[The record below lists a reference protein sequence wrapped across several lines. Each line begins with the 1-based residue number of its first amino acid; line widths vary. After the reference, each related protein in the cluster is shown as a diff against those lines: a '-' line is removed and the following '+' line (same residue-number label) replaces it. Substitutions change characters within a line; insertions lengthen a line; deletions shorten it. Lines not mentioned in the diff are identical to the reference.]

1 MNKLKIRLRRV
12 GEIVILELDGKIT
25 IGDTNRQ
32 LHTAL
37 KELVTNG
44 ATKIIL
50 NLENVRTIDSTGLG
64 ELVAGFT
71 TLKAH
76 GGSLVLANL
85 PMNVMNLMTITKLY
99 TVFEV
104 FESET
109 EALSE
114 LQNAARI
121 TQPLDDGFPASA
133 KAGSS
138 IH

>member
-12 GEIVILELDGKIT
+12 GEIVVMELDGKIT

-44 ATKIIL
+44 TNKIIL
-50 NLENVRTIDSTGLG
+50 NVEHVRTIDSTGLG

-71 TLKAH
+71 TLRAH
-76 GGSLVLANL
+76 GGALVLSNL
-85 PMNVMNLMTITKLY
+85 PMSVMNLMTITKLY

-104 FESET
+104 FETEN

-121 TQPLDDGFPASA
+121 TQPLDSGFPASA
-133 KAGSS
+133 KAGGS